1 MTLISISITIR
12 LNPGECRKLKMFD
25 FVVGLWILVSSLW
38 TFGTKNENTR
48 AGLLGSI
55 FVCAIWLV
63 AVGLLNTFT

>member
-1 MTLISISITIR
+1 
-12 LNPGECRKLKMFD
+12 MFD

-38 TFGTKNENTR
+38 AFVTKNENTR

-63 AVGLLNTFT
+63 AVGLLNAFA